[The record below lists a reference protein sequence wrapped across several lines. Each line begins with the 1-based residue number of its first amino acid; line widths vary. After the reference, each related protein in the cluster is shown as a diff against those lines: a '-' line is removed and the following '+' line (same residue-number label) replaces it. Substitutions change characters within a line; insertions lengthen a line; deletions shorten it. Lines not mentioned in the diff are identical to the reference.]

1 MSVQNNIAGGESV
14 VLERPA
20 VGGVYASLFEKINLN
35 PVSELS
41 ALDIWQD
48 AQAMSDATADE
59 RLTAGMQVFLEC
71 LTKAGSKVEKLDK
84 SLIDH
89 HIAELDYQISR
100 QLDAVMHHE
109 EFQAVE
115 SLWRGVKS
123 LVDKTDFR
131 QNVKIELLSMS
142 KEELRQDFEDSPEI
156 IQSGLYKHAYIDEYD
171 TPGGEPIAAL
181 ISAYEFDASAQD
193 VALLR
198 NISKVSA
205 AAHMPFIGSAGPK
218 FFLKESMED
227 VAAIKDIGNYFDRA
241 EYIKWK
247 SFRDTDDARYIGLVM
262 PRVLGRLPYGPDTV
276 PVRSF
281 NYVEEVKGPDHDKY
295 LWTNASFAFASNM
308 VRSFINNGWC
318 VQIRGPQA
326 GGAVQDLPIHLYD
339 LGTGNQVKIPS
350 EVMIPETREFEFAN
364 LGFIP
369 LSYYKNRDYAC
380 FFSANS
386 AQKPALYDTAD
397 ATANSRIN
405 ARLPYIFLLSRIAHY
420 LKLIQREN
428 IGTTKDRRLLEL
440 ELNTWVRT
448 LVAGLNEGLA
458 ILEALISHQWDVF
471 WPKTLHARMVI
482 LSGLSH
488 RLQQRMRMLPLNNS
502 HLSELYRA
510 EALLTRLGSV
520 LQRLELKH
528 LSQFDTLRTLVRSN
542 AERLE
547 IRNDASDLNA
557 IKLPGRDLPQQ
568 RAESVGE
575 VKWVYVVQPEN
586 QPNAE
591 DRRTAHGAARAW
603 KPFVAGMCSMLAIG
617 VAVAWGGGFLSR
629 PDPLTTQAIAS
640 LAPLPEV
647 LTPVQQDAL
656 AQQGTLP
663 STFIT
668 ETQQQLARL
677 DKLPPD
683 WNISYSLQLLAQ
695 LQTLRPEEAKPLTS
709 QWQQKFNAAALPVYA
724 MNSWYEGMMKLQQL
738 SHRLSSL
745 DEQKGKY
752 ITVSE
757 LKSVVFSTIQSFN
770 QTLPAEEQ
778 LRRLSQ
784 HPAGDALPEAEKTQL
799 ELRLRQLAARY
810 AQIKQD
816 SSAQ

>member
-262 PRVLGRLPYGPDTV
+262 PRVLGRLPYGPDTQ
-276 PVRSF
+276 
-281 NYVEEVKGPDHDKY
+281 
-295 LWTNASFAFASNM
+295 
-308 VRSFINNGWC
+308 C
-318 VQIRGPQA
+318 
-326 GGAVQDLPIHLYD
+326 
-339 LGTGNQVKIPS
+339 
-350 EVMIPETREFEFAN
+350 
-364 LGFIP
+364 
-369 LSYYKNRDYAC
+369 
-380 FFSANS
+380 
-386 AQKPALYDTAD
+386 
-397 ATANSRIN
+397 
-405 ARLPYIFLLSRIAHY
+405 
-420 LKLIQREN
+420 
-428 IGTTKDRRLLEL
+428 
-440 ELNTWVRT
+440 
-448 LVAGLNEGLA
+448 
-458 ILEALISHQWDVF
+458 
-471 WPKTLHARMVI
+471 
-482 LSGLSH
+482 
-488 RLQQRMRMLPLNNS
+488 
-502 HLSELYRA
+502 
-510 EALLTRLGSV
+510 
-520 LQRLELKH
+520 ELKEDPAACILFSH
-528 LSQFDTLRTLVRSN
+528 PQIPQIDECGWNTTHNLQDSYWGM
-542 AERLE
+542 
-547 IRNDASDLNA
+547 
-557 IKLPGRDLPQQ
+557 PG
-568 RAESVGE
+568 
-575 VKWVYVVQPEN
+575 
-586 QPNAE
+586 
-591 DRRTAHGAARAW
+591 
-603 KPFVAGMCSMLAIG
+603 SME
-617 VAVAWGGGFLSR
+617 
-629 PDPLTTQAIAS
+629 PLIVIS
-640 LAPLPEV
+640 LA
-647 LTPVQQDAL
+647 AL
-656 AQQGTLP
+656 FAQNEAQPCGWISTDPQHTLALG
-663 STFIT
+663 IV
-668 ETQQQLARL
+668 
-677 DKLPPD
+677 
-683 WNISYSLQLLAQ
+683 
-695 LQTLRPEEAKPLTS
+695 KPH
-709 QWQQKFNAAALPVYA
+709 
-724 MNSWYEGMMKLQQL
+724 G
-738 SHRLSSL
+738 
-745 DEQKGKY
+745 KGKR
-752 ITVSE
+752 
-757 LKSVVFSTIQSFN
+757 
-770 QTLPAEEQ
+770 P
-778 LRRLSQ
+778 
-784 HPAGDALPEAEKTQL
+784 
-799 ELRLRQLAARY
+799 
-810 AQIKQD
+810 
-816 SSAQ
+816 